1 VKQAGMDVVRYG
13 RLLYEKGLTSGTGGN
28 ISARVGDV
36 MMITPSGTCKGML
49 DPTELV
55 TVDIATGR
63 AVGGRPSMETP
74 FHLTVY
80 QERPDVRGVVHTHP
94 RFCTALACAGMTVD
108 PALTPEGL
116 MVLGRKV
123 PLVPYATPG
132 TEALA
137 EALRREVGGANTFLL
152 ASHGAI
158 SVGRDLKDAFH
169 RMETLEAHAELQYR
183 LALLGKGRSLSEEE
197 AERVLRERA

>member
-1 VKQAGMDVVRYG
+1 MDVVRYG

-36 MMITPSGTCKGML
+36 MVITPSGTCKGML

-55 TVDIATGR
+55 TVEIATGK
-63 AVGGRPSMETP
+63 AVSGRPSMETP

-80 QERPDVRGVVHTHP
+80 RNRPDVNGVVHVHP
-94 RFCTALACAGMTVD
+94 RFCTVLACTGRPVE

-132 TEALA
+132 SDDLA
-137 EALRREVGGANTFLL
+137 AMLGREVETADAFLL
-152 ASHGAI
+152 ESHGAI
-158 SVGRDLKDAFH
+158 TVGKDLKDAFH
-169 RMETLEAHAELQYR
+169 RMETLEAHAELQYH
-183 LALLGKGRSLSEEE
+183 LALLGKCRPLPADEV
-197 AERVLRERA
+197 RRILRE

>member
-1 VKQAGMDVVRYG
+1 MKQASMDVVRYG

-36 MMITPSGTCKGML
+36 MVITPSGTCKGML

-55 TVDIATGR
+55 TVDIATGK
-63 AVGGRPSMETP
+63 AVNGKPSMETP

-80 QERPDVRGVVHTHP
+80 RKRPEVNGVVHVHP
-94 RFCTALACAGMTVD
+94 RFCTVLACAGRSVD

-123 PLVPYATPG
+123 PLIPYATPG
-132 TEALA
+132 TDDLAVMLGKELEAA
-137 EALRREVGGANTFLL
+137 DAFLL
-152 ASHGAI
+152 ESHGAI
-158 SVGRDLKDAFH
+158 AVGKDLKDAFH
-169 RMETLEAHAELQYR
+169 RMETLEAHAELQYH
-183 LALLGKGRSLSEEE
+183 LALLGKGRPLPADEV
-197 AERVLRERA
+197 RRILRE